1 MEVGQVPGD
10 QVTREVGQVGW
21 TRNMS
26 RVKNTCLAYHDRQV
40 RRRLVQG
47 RLASVDSDVGRQGGA
62 RLSCLTSFGVSTQ
75 THPIVNIATDY
86 FLAK

>member
-1 MEVGQVPGD
+1 MPGD

-21 TRNMS
+21 TRNMFH
-26 RVKNTCLAYHDRQV
+26 VKNTCLAYHDRQV

-47 RLASVDSDVGRQGGA
+47 RLASVDSDVGRQG
-62 RLSCLTSFGVSTQ
+62 TFGVSTQ

>member
-1 MEVGQVPGD
+1 MVEVGQVPGD

-62 RLSCLTSFGVSTQ
+62 RLCL
-75 THPIVNIATDY
+75 HPPLQVWVLLIAGKYSDT
-86 FLAK
+86 